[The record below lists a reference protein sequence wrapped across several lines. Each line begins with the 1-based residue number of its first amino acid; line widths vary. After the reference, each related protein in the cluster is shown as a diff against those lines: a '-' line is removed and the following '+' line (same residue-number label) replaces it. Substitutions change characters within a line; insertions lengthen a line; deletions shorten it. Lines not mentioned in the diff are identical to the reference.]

1 MFGSGIGELMVLS
14 REGDNEPKVQWMN
27 RRRGN
32 RWRQAA
38 IDYNSARTERAFRFL
53 FHGVVG
59 RSSAGDIALD
69 DINILRGTCASTA
82 HRFTTTA
89 DPSVTTLPTRSPSTT
104 VRPPPTGSEKW
115 SGMPRKYY
123 LFIARDEINKQHS
136 VNLSFIVCTFE
147 NKPSRGNQQ
156 NNDNTA
162 VAASGRDVGPYIFP
176 EATRNDEMC
185 GWINVGQFDQFD
197 WIRHSGSTPST
208 GTGPTRDRTNRRGNE
223 LVNVR

>member
-1 MFGSGIGELMVLS
+1 MVLS
-14 REGDNEPKVQWMN
+14 REGDSEPKVQWMN
-27 RRRGN
+27 QRGGN

-38 IDYNSARTERAFRFL
+38 IDYKSARTGRGFQFL
-53 FHGVVG
+53 FDGVVG

-82 HRFTTTA
+82 HRFTTTT
-89 DPSVTTLPTRSPSTT
+89 DPSVTASPSMT
-104 VRPPPTGSEKW
+104 VHPTPPGPEKW

-123 LFIARDEINKQHS
+123 LIIARDGINKNYS
-136 VNLSFIVCTFE
+136 IKLSFIVCTFE

-162 VAASGRDVGPYIFP
+162 VAALGRDVGPYIFP
-176 EATRNDEMC
+176 EAKRNDEMC
-185 GWINVGQFDQFD
+185 GWINVGQFDQFN
-197 WIRHSGSTPST
+197 WIRHNGSTPST
-208 GTGPTRDRTNRRGNE
+208 GTGPARDRTNRKGNE